1 MAENG
6 EFISCSY
13 PGLATHEAL
22 KQAVVDDID
31 RFGMQTSVAITQ
43 EAVLSHL
50 FDIIGFHTIKTSLS
64 SCSEIPASR
73 QTSLTVRPASTDFR
87 TAMIRGLVNRAL
99 VCRKISKSE

>member
-31 RFGMQTSVAITQ
+31 RFGVQTSVAITRKQ
-43 EAVLSHL
+43 
-50 FDIIGFHTIKTSLS
+50 F
-64 SCSEIPASR
+64 
-73 QTSLTVRPASTDFR
+73 
-87 TAMIRGLVNRAL
+87 LVIFL
-99 VCRKISKSE
+99 IS

>member
-1 MAENG
+1 MG

-50 FDIIGFHTIKTSLS
+50 FDIIGFHTARLRF
-64 SCSEIPASR
+64 PVVQR
-73 QTSLTVRPASTDFR
+73 YRLHGRHP
-87 TAMIRGLVNRAL
+87 
-99 VCRKISKSE
+99 